1 MELLRNHHGT
11 GALIGRGWRG
21 DPLVIQLL
29 DASGRILAFTGL
41 ALTGLV
47 RSSLSF
53 GVGAQNLEQSIE
65 LGAGVF
71 AGNDE
76 AEVAVWGATRILY
89 ERRIDSCR
97 EEHALQAGGFSG
109 ALGEHGHDR
118 PWRFG

>member
-1 MELLRNHHGT
+1 M
-11 GALIGRGWRG
+11 GRGWRG

-29 DASGRILAFTGL
+29 DASGRILAFT
-41 ALTGLV
+41 LTGLV

-53 GVGAQNLEQSIE
+53 GVGAQNLEQCIE
-65 LGAGVF
+65 LGACVF

-109 ALGEHGHDR
+109 VLGEHGHDR